1 MGLTFELI
9 KKDKY
14 SNARLG
20 IIHTAHGDIPTP
32 IFMPVG
38 TLGTVKSMSVDELK
52 EMEAKIILG
61 NTYHLYLKP
70 GMEIMRN
77 AGGLHKF
84 MNWDRPILTDS
95 GGFQVFSLSGMRK
108 ISENGV
114 EFRSHID
121 GSKHF
126 FTPEK
131 SISIQND
138 IHSDIMMSFDECVDA
153 RADYDYVKKSMERTI
168 RWAKRGL
175 DYHKEYSH
183 PDQSLFGIVQGGMF
197 KDLREK
203 SLMET
208 TAMDFDGFS
217 IGGLSVGETKEEMID
232 ILKFTTPML
241 PENKPRY
248 NMGVGTPDYLFE
260 SFEAGIDMADCVLP
274 TRMARHGTA
283 LTSKGRL
290 VVKNASY
297 KDDFTAL
304 DHDCDCYTCRNYSR
318 AYIRHLVNVNEI
330 LGARLLSYHNLYFL
344 LKMCENIRL
353 AIKEDRFLEY
363 KEEFYKNYGYE
374 DWIYYINHPSPRF
387 LSSIS
392 KRLYRKEKE

>member
-1 MGLTFELI
+1 MALTYELI

-14 SNARLG
+14 SNARVG
-20 IIHTAHGDIPTP
+20 VIHTEHGDIPTP

-38 TLGTVKSMSVDELK
+38 TLGTVKTMTVEELK
-52 EMEAKIILG
+52 EMDAKIILG

-70 GMEIMRN
+70 GMEIIRQ

-95 GGFQVFSLSGMRK
+95 GGFQVFSLSDMRK
-108 ISENGV
+108 INENGV

-131 SISIQND
+131 SIEIQND

-153 RADYDYVKKSMERTI
+153 RADYDYVKQSMERTI

-175 DYHKEYSH
+175 DYHKEHSH
-183 PDQSLFGIVQGGMF
+183 KDQSLFGIVQGGLF

-203 SLMET
+203 SVIET

-232 ILKFTTPML
+232 ILNFTTPLL
-241 PENKPRY
+241 PEDKPRY

-260 SFEAGIDMADCVLP
+260 SYQAGIDMADCVLP

-283 LTSKGRL
+283 LTSEGRL
-290 VVKNASY
+290 VVKNASF
-297 KDDFTAL
+297 KDDFTPL
-304 DHDCDCYTCRNYSR
+304 DHECDCYTCKNYSR
-318 AYIRHLVNVNEI
+318 AYLRHLVNVNEI

-344 LKMCENIRL
+344 LKLCENIRQ
-353 AIKEDRFLEY
+353 AIMEDRFLEY
-363 KEEFYKNYGYE
+363 KEEFYKKYGYLW
-374 DWIYYINHPSPRF
+374 D
-387 LSSIS
+387 
-392 KRLYRKEKE
+392 

>member
-1 MGLTFELI
+1 MPLKYELI

-14 SNARLG
+14 TNARVG
-20 IIHTAHGDIPTP
+20 VIHTLHGDIPTP

-38 TLGTVKSMSVDELK
+38 TVGTVKTMTVDDLK
-52 EMEAKIILG
+52 EMKAKIILG

-70 GMEIMRN
+70 GMDIMKK

-84 MNWDRPILTDS
+84 MNWDGPILTDS
-95 GGFQVFSLSGMRK
+95 GGFQVFSLADNRK
-108 ISENGV
+108 ISEEGV
-114 EFRSHID
+114 IFRSHID

-131 SISIQND
+131 SIEIQND

-153 RADYDYVKKSMERTI
+153 RADYDYVKNSMERTL

-175 DYHKEYSH
+175 DYHKEHSH
-183 PDQSLFGIVQGGMF
+183 ADQSLFGIVQGGMF

-203 SLMET
+203 SAKET
-208 TAMDFDGFS
+208 VAMDFDGYS

-232 ILKFTTPML
+232 ILNFTTPFL
-241 PENKPRY
+241 PEDKPRY

-274 TRMARHGTA
+274 TRIARNGTA
-283 LTSKGRL
+283 LTSEGRV
-290 VVKNASY
+290 VVKNATY
-297 KDDFTAL
+297 KEDFSKL
-304 DHDCDCYTCRNYSR
+304 DPDCDCYTCSNYSR
-318 AYIRHLVNVNEI
+318 AYLRHLVNAKEI

-344 LKMCENIRL
+344 LKMCENIRE
-353 AIKEDRFLEY
+353 AIMNDSFLDY
-363 KEEFYKNYGYE
+363 KKEFYEKYGY
-374 DWIYYINHPSPRF
+374 
-387 LSSIS
+387 
-392 KRLYRKEKE
+392 

>member
-1 MGLTFELI
+1 MALKYELI

-14 SNARLG
+14 SNARVG
-20 IIHTAHGDIPTP
+20 VIHTEHGDIPTP

-38 TLGTVKSMSVDELK
+38 TLGTVKTMTVEELK
-52 EMEAKIILG
+52 EMDAKIILG

-70 GMEIMRN
+70 GMEIMRQ

-95 GGFQVFSLSGMRK
+95 GGFQVFSLSDMRK
-108 ISENGV
+108 INENGV

-131 SISIQND
+131 SIEIQND

-153 RADYDYVKKSMERTI
+153 RADYDYVKQSMERTI

-175 DYHKEYSH
+175 DYHKEHSH
-183 PDQSLFGIVQGGMF
+183 KDQSLFGIVQGGMF

-203 SLMET
+203 SVIET

-232 ILKFTTPML
+232 ILNFTTPLL
-241 PENKPRY
+241 PEDKPRY

-260 SFEAGIDMADCVLP
+260 SYQAGIDMSDCVLP

-283 LTSKGRL
+283 LTSEGRL
-290 VVKNASY
+290 VVKNASF
-297 KDDFTAL
+297 KDDFTPL
-304 DHDCDCYTCRNYSR
+304 DHECDCYTCKNYSR
-318 AYIRHLVNVNEI
+318 AYLRHLVNVNEI

-344 LKMCENIRL
+344 LKLCENIRQ
-353 AIKEDRFLEY
+353 AIMEDRFLEY
-363 KEEFYKNYGYE
+363 KEEFYKKYGYLW
-374 DWIYYINHPSPRF
+374 D
-387 LSSIS
+387 
-392 KRLYRKEKE
+392 

>member
-1 MGLTFELI
+1 MPLKYELI

-14 SNARLG
+14 TNARVG
-20 IIHTAHGDIPTP
+20 VIHTPHGDIPTP

-38 TLGTVKSMSVDELK
+38 TVGTVKTMTVDDLK
-52 EMEAKIILG
+52 EMKAKIILG
-61 NTYHLYLKP
+61 NTYHFYLKP
-70 GMEIMRN
+70 GMDIMKK

-84 MNWDRPILTDS
+84 MNWDGPILTDS
-95 GGFQVFSLSGMRK
+95 GGFQVFSLADNRK
-108 ISENGV
+108 ISEEGV
-114 EFRSHID
+114 IFRSHID

-131 SISIQND
+131 SIEIQND

-153 RADYDYVKKSMERTI
+153 RANYDYVKNSMERTL

-175 DYHKEYSH
+175 DYHKEHSH

-203 SLMET
+203 SAKET
-208 TAMDFDGFS
+208 VAMDFDGYS

-232 ILKFTTPML
+232 ILNFTIPFL
-241 PENKPRY
+241 PEDKPRY

-274 TRMARHGTA
+274 TRIARNGTA
-283 LTSKGRL
+283 LTSEGRV
-290 VVKNASY
+290 VVKNATY
-297 KDDFTAL
+297 KEDFSKL
-304 DHDCDCYTCRNYSR
+304 DPDCDCYTCSNYSR
-318 AYIRHLVNVNEI
+318 AYLRHLVNAKEI

-344 LKMCENIRL
+344 LKMCENIRE
-353 AIKEDRFLEY
+353 AIMNDSFLDY
-363 KEEFYKNYGYE
+363 KKEFYEKYGY
-374 DWIYYINHPSPRF
+374 
-387 LSSIS
+387 
-392 KRLYRKEKE
+392 

>member
-1 MGLTFELI
+1 MPLKYELI

-14 SNARLG
+14 TNARVG
-20 IIHTAHGDIPTP
+20 VIHTPHGDIPTP

-38 TLGTVKSMSVDELK
+38 TVGTVKTMTVDDLK
-52 EMEAKIILG
+52 EMKAKIILG

-70 GMEIMRN
+70 GMDIMKK

-84 MNWDRPILTDS
+84 MNWDGPILTDS
-95 GGFQVFSLSGMRK
+95 GGFQVFSLADNRK
-108 ISENGV
+108 ISEEGV
-114 EFRSHID
+114 IFRSHID

-131 SISIQND
+131 SIEIQND

-153 RADYDYVKKSMERTI
+153 RANYDYVKNSMERTL

-175 DYHKEYSH
+175 DYHKEHSH

-203 SLMET
+203 SAKET
-208 TAMDFDGFS
+208 VAMDFDGYS

-232 ILKFTTPML
+232 ILNFTIPFL
-241 PENKPRY
+241 PEDKPRY

-274 TRMARHGTA
+274 TRIARNGTA
-283 LTSKGRL
+283 LTSEGRV
-290 VVKNASY
+290 VVKNATY
-297 KDDFTAL
+297 KEDFSKL
-304 DHDCDCYTCRNYSR
+304 DPDCDCYTCSNYSR
-318 AYIRHLVNVNEI
+318 AYLRHLVNAKEI

-344 LKMCENIRL
+344 LKMCENIRE
-353 AIKEDRFLEY
+353 AIMNDSFLDY
-363 KEEFYKNYGYE
+363 KKEFYEKYGY
-374 DWIYYINHPSPRF
+374 
-387 LSSIS
+387 
-392 KRLYRKEKE
+392 

>member
-1 MGLTFELI
+1 MALTYELI

-14 SNARLG
+14 TNARVG
-20 IIHTAHGDIPTP
+20 VIHTEHGDIPTP

-38 TLGTVKSMSVDELK
+38 TLGTVKTMTVEELK
-52 EMEAKIILG
+52 EMDAKIILG

-70 GMEIMRN
+70 GMEIMRQ

-95 GGFQVFSLSGMRK
+95 GGFQVFSLSDMRK
-108 ISENGV
+108 INENGV

-131 SISIQND
+131 SIEIQND

-153 RADYDYVKKSMERTI
+153 RADYDYVKQSMERTI

-175 DYHKEYSH
+175 DYHKEHSH
-183 PDQSLFGIVQGGMF
+183 KDQSLFGIVQGGMF

-203 SLMET
+203 SVIET

-232 ILKFTTPML
+232 ILNFTTPLL
-241 PENKPRY
+241 PEDKPRY

-260 SFEAGIDMADCVLP
+260 SYQAGIDMADCVLP

-283 LTSKGRL
+283 LTSEGRL
-290 VVKNASY
+290 VVKNASF
-297 KDDFTAL
+297 KDDFTPL
-304 DHDCDCYTCRNYSR
+304 DHECDCYTCKNYSR
-318 AYIRHLVNVNEI
+318 AYLRHLVNVNEI

-344 LKMCENIRL
+344 LKLCENIRQ
-353 AIKEDRFLEY
+353 AIMEDRFLEY
-363 KEEFYKNYGYE
+363 KEEFYKKYGYLW
-374 DWIYYINHPSPRF
+374 D
-387 LSSIS
+387 
-392 KRLYRKEKE
+392 

>member
-1 MGLTFELI
+1 MPLKYELI

-14 SNARLG
+14 SNARVG
-20 IIHTAHGDIPTP
+20 VIHTTHGDIPTP

-38 TLGTVKSMSVDELK
+38 TLGTVKTMTVDDLK
-52 EMEAKIILG
+52 EMDAKIILG

-70 GMEIMRN
+70 GMDIMEK

-95 GGFQVFSLSGMRK
+95 GGFQVFSLADNRK
-108 ISENGV
+108 ISEEGV
-114 EFRSHID
+114 MFRSHID

-131 SISIQND
+131 AIEIQNI

-153 RADYDYVKKSMERTI
+153 RADYDYVKNSMERTL

-175 DYHKEYSH
+175 DYHKENS
-183 PDQSLFGIVQGGMF
+183 DSAQSLFGIVQGGLF

-203 SLMET
+203 SAKET
-208 TAMDFDGFS
+208 VAMGFDGYS

-232 ILKFTTPML
+232 ILNFTTPLL
-241 PENKPRY
+241 PEDKPRY

-274 TRMARHGTA
+274 TRIARNGTA
-283 LTSKGRL
+283 ITSEGRI
-290 VVKNASY
+290 VVKNATF
-297 KDDFTAL
+297 KEDFSPL
-304 DHDCDCYTCRNYSR
+304 DHECDCYTCSNYTR
-318 AYIRHLVNVNEI
+318 AYLRHLINAREI

-344 LKMCENIRL
+344 LKMCENIRE
-353 AIKEDRFLEY
+353 AIMDDSFLDY
-363 KEEFYKNYGYE
+363 KKEFYEKYGY
-374 DWIYYINHPSPRF
+374 
-387 LSSIS
+387 
-392 KRLYRKEKE
+392 

>member
-1 MGLTFELI
+1 MPLKYELI

-14 SNARLG
+14 TNARVG
-20 IIHTAHGDIPTP
+20 VIHTANGDIPTP

-38 TLGTVKSMSVDELK
+38 TVGTVKTMTVDDLK
-52 EMEAKIILG
+52 EMDAKIILG

-70 GMEIMRN
+70 GMDIMKK

-95 GGFQVFSLSGMRK
+95 GGFQVFSLADNRK
-108 ISENGV
+108 ISEEGV
-114 EFRSHID
+114 MFRSHID

-131 SISIQND
+131 SIEIQND

-153 RADYDYVKKSMERTI
+153 NADYDYVKNSMERTL

-175 DYHKEYSH
+175 DYHKANSH

-197 KDLREK
+197 KDLREI
-203 SLMET
+203 SARET
-208 TAMDFDGFS
+208 VAMDFDGYS

-232 ILKFTTPML
+232 ILNFTTPLL
-241 PENKPRY
+241 PEDKPRY

-274 TRMARHGTA
+274 TRIARNGTA
-283 LTSKGRL
+283 LTSQGR
-290 VVKNASY
+290 VVIKNATY
-297 KDDFTAL
+297 KEDFSPL
-304 DHDCDCYTCRNYSR
+304 DSECDCYTCKNHSR
-318 AYIRHLVNVNEI
+318 AYLRHLVNAKEI

-344 LKMCENIRL
+344 LKMCENIRE
-353 AIKEDRFLEY
+353 AIMNDSFLDY
-363 KEEFYKNYGYE
+363 KKEFYEKYGY
-374 DWIYYINHPSPRF
+374 
-387 LSSIS
+387 
-392 KRLYRKEKE
+392 

>member
-1 MGLTFELI
+1 MALTYELI

-14 SNARLG
+14 TNARVG
-20 IIHTAHGDIPTP
+20 VIHTEHGDIPTP

-38 TLGTVKSMSVDELK
+38 TLGTVKTMTVEDLK
-52 EMEAKIILG
+52 EMGAKIILG

-70 GMEIMRN
+70 GMEIMRQ

-95 GGFQVFSLSGMRK
+95 GGFQVFSLSDMRK
-108 ISENGV
+108 INENGV

-131 SISIQND
+131 SIEIQND

-153 RADYDYVKKSMERTI
+153 RADYDYVKQSMERTI

-175 DYHKEYSH
+175 DYHKDHSH
-183 PDQSLFGIVQGGMF
+183 KDQSLFGIVQGGLF

-203 SLMET
+203 SVIET

-232 ILKFTTPML
+232 ILNFTTPLL

-260 SFEAGIDMADCVLP
+260 SYQAGIDMADCVLP

-283 LTSKGRL
+283 LTSEGRL
-290 VVKNASY
+290 VVKNASF
-297 KDDFTAL
+297 KDDFTPL
-304 DHDCDCYTCRNYSR
+304 DHECDCYTCKNYSR
-318 AYIRHLVNVNEI
+318 AYLRHLVNVNEI

-344 LKMCENIRL
+344 LKLCENIRQ
-353 AIKEDRFLEY
+353 AIMEDRFLEY
-363 KEEFYKNYGYE
+363 KEEFYKKYGYLW
-374 DWIYYINHPSPRF
+374 D
-387 LSSIS
+387 
-392 KRLYRKEKE
+392 

>member
-1 MGLTFELI
+1 MPLKYELI

-14 SNARLG
+14 TNARVG
-20 IIHTAHGDIPTP
+20 VIHTASGDIPTP

-38 TLGTVKSMSVDELK
+38 TVGTVKTMTVDDLK
-52 EMEAKIILG
+52 EMGAKIILG

-70 GMEIMRN
+70 GMDIMKK

-95 GGFQVFSLSGMRK
+95 GGFQVFSLADNRK
-108 ISENGV
+108 ISEDGV
-114 EFRSHID
+114 MFRSHID

-131 SISIQND
+131 SIEIQND

-153 RADYDYVKKSMERTI
+153 NASYDYVKNSMERTL

-175 DYHKEYSH
+175 DYHKANSH

-197 KDLREK
+197 KDLREI
-203 SLMET
+203 SARET
-208 TAMDFDGFS
+208 VAMDFDGYS

-232 ILKFTTPML
+232 ILNFTTPLL
-241 PENKPRY
+241 PEDKPRY

-274 TRMARHGTA
+274 TRIARNGTA
-283 LTSKGRL
+283 LTSEGR
-290 VVKNASY
+290 VVIKNATY
-297 KDDFTAL
+297 KEDFSPL
-304 DHDCDCYTCRNYSR
+304 DPECDCYTCSNYSR
-318 AYIRHLVNVNEI
+318 AYLRHLVNAKEI
-330 LGARLLSYHNLYFL
+330 LGARLLSYHNLFFL
-344 LKMCENIRL
+344 LKMCENIRE
-353 AIKEDRFLEY
+353 AIMNDSFLDY
-363 KEEFYKNYGYE
+363 KKEFYEKYGY
-374 DWIYYINHPSPRF
+374 
-387 LSSIS
+387 
-392 KRLYRKEKE
+392 

>member
-1 MGLTFELI
+1 MPLKYELI

-14 SNARLG
+14 TNARVG
-20 IIHTAHGDIPTP
+20 VIHTASGDIPTP

-38 TLGTVKSMSVDELK
+38 TVGTVKTMTVDDLK
-52 EMEAKIILG
+52 EMGAKIILG

-70 GMEIMRN
+70 GMDIMKK

-95 GGFQVFSLSGMRK
+95 GGFQVFSLADNRK
-108 ISENGV
+108 ISEDGV
-114 EFRSHID
+114 MFSSHID

-131 SISIQND
+131 SIEIQND

-153 RADYDYVKKSMERTI
+153 NASYDYVKNSMERTL

-175 DYHKEYSH
+175 DYHKANSH

-197 KDLREK
+197 KDLREI
-203 SLMET
+203 SARET
-208 TAMDFDGFS
+208 VAMDFDGYS

-232 ILKFTTPML
+232 ILNFTTPLL
-241 PENKPRY
+241 PEDKPRY

-274 TRMARHGTA
+274 TRIARNGTA
-283 LTSKGRL
+283 LTSEGR
-290 VVKNASY
+290 VVIKNATY
-297 KDDFTAL
+297 KEDFSPL
-304 DHDCDCYTCRNYSR
+304 DPECDCYTCSNYSR
-318 AYIRHLVNVNEI
+318 AYLRHLVNAKEI

-344 LKMCENIRL
+344 LKMCENIRE
-353 AIKEDRFLEY
+353 AIMNDSFLDY
-363 KEEFYKNYGYE
+363 KKEFYEKYGY
-374 DWIYYINHPSPRF
+374 
-387 LSSIS
+387 
-392 KRLYRKEKE
+392 

>member
-1 MGLTFELI
+1 MQSRKNTGSLALAMPCLYTRRDMGLTFEVI

-14 SNARLG
+14 SNARVG
-20 IIHTAHGDIPTP
+20 VIHTAHGDIPTP

-38 TLGTVKSMSVDELK
+38 TLGTVKSMTVEELDQ
-52 EMEAKIILG
+52 MDAKIILG

-70 GMEIMRN
+70 GMEIMRQ

-84 MNWDRPILTDS
+84 MNWDKPILTDS
-95 GGFQVFSLSGMRK
+95 GGFQVFSLSDMRK
-108 ISENGV
+108 INENGV

-131 SISIQND
+131 SIEIQND

-153 RADYDYVKKSMERTI
+153 RAEYDYVKQSMERTI
-168 RWAKRGL
+168 RWAERGL
-175 DYHKEYSH
+175 DYHKEHSH

-197 KDLREK
+197 KELREV
-203 SLMET
+203 SARET

-232 ILKFTTPML
+232 ILNFTTPLL

-260 SFEAGIDMADCVLP
+260 SFQAGIDMADCVLP
-274 TRMARHGTA
+274 TRIARNGTA
-283 LTSKGRL
+283 MTSAGRL

-297 KDDFTAL
+297 KDDFSPL
-304 DHDCDCYTCRNYSR
+304 DHECDCYTCKNYSR

-344 LKMCENIRL
+344 LKMCENVRE
-353 AIKEDRFLEY
+353 AIMNDTFMDY
-363 KEEFYKNYGYE
+363 KKEFYEKYGYDE
-374 DWIYYINHPSPRF
+374 A
-387 LSSIS
+387 
-392 KRLYRKEKE
+392 

>member
-1 MGLTFELI
+1 MPLKYELI

-14 SNARLG
+14 TNARVG
-20 IIHTAHGDIPTP
+20 VIHTASGDIPTP

-38 TLGTVKSMSVDELK
+38 TVGTVKTMTVDDLK
-52 EMEAKIILG
+52 EMGAKIILG

-70 GMEIMRN
+70 GMDIMKK

-84 MNWDRPILTDS
+84 MNWNGPILTDS
-95 GGFQVFSLSGMRK
+95 GGFQVFSLADNRK
-108 ISENGV
+108 ISEDGV
-114 EFRSHID
+114 MFRSHID

-131 SISIQND
+131 SIEIQND

-153 RADYDYVKKSMERTI
+153 NASYDYVKNSMERTL

-175 DYHKEYSH
+175 DYHKANSH

-197 KDLREK
+197 KDLREI
-203 SLMET
+203 SARET
-208 TAMDFDGFS
+208 VAMDFDGYS

-232 ILKFTTPML
+232 ILNFTTPLL
-241 PENKPRY
+241 PEDKPRY

-274 TRMARHGTA
+274 TRIARNGTA
-283 LTSKGRL
+283 LTSEGR
-290 VVKNASY
+290 VVIKNATY
-297 KDDFTAL
+297 KEDFSPL
-304 DHDCDCYTCRNYSR
+304 DPECDCYTCSNYSR
-318 AYIRHLVNVNEI
+318 AYLRHLVNAKEI

-344 LKMCENIRL
+344 LKMCENIRE
-353 AIKEDRFLEY
+353 AIMNDSFLDY
-363 KEEFYKNYGYE
+363 KKEFYEKYGY
-374 DWIYYINHPSPRF
+374 
-387 LSSIS
+387 
-392 KRLYRKEKE
+392 

>member
-84 MNWDRPILTDS
+84 MNWDGPILTDS
-95 GGFQVFSLSGMRK
+95 GGFQVFSLSSMRK

-241 PENKPRY
+241 PYNKPRY

-374 DWIYYINHPSPRF
+374 D
-387 LSSIS
+387 
-392 KRLYRKEKE
+392 

>member
-1 MGLTFELI
+1 MPLKYELI

-14 SNARLG
+14 TNARVG
-20 IIHTAHGDIPTP
+20 VIHTASGDIPTP

-38 TLGTVKSMSVDELK
+38 TVGTVKTMTVDDLK
-52 EMEAKIILG
+52 EMGAKIILG

-70 GMEIMRN
+70 GMDIMKK

-84 MNWDRPILTDS
+84 MKWDGPILTDS
-95 GGFQVFSLSGMRK
+95 GGFQVFSLADNRK
-108 ISENGV
+108 ISEDGV
-114 EFRSHID
+114 MFRSHID

-131 SISIQND
+131 SIEIQND

-153 RADYDYVKKSMERTI
+153 NASYDYVKNSMERTL

-175 DYHKEYSH
+175 DYHKANSH

-197 KDLREK
+197 KDLREI
-203 SLMET
+203 SARET
-208 TAMDFDGFS
+208 VAMDFDGYS

-232 ILKFTTPML
+232 ILNFTTPLL
-241 PENKPRY
+241 PEDKPRY

-274 TRMARHGTA
+274 TRIARNGTA
-283 LTSKGRL
+283 LTSEGR
-290 VVKNASY
+290 VVIKNATY
-297 KDDFTAL
+297 KEDFSPL
-304 DHDCDCYTCRNYSR
+304 DPECDCYTCSNYSR
-318 AYIRHLVNVNEI
+318 AYLRHLVNAKEI

-344 LKMCENIRL
+344 LKMCENIRE
-353 AIKEDRFLEY
+353 AIMNDSFLDY
-363 KEEFYKNYGYE
+363 KKEFYEKYGY
-374 DWIYYINHPSPRF
+374 
-387 LSSIS
+387 
-392 KRLYRKEKE
+392 

>member
-1 MGLTFELI
+1 MPLKYELI

-14 SNARLG
+14 TNARVG
-20 IIHTAHGDIPTP
+20 VIHTPHGDIPTP

-38 TLGTVKSMSVDELK
+38 TVGTVKTMTVDDLK
-52 EMEAKIILG
+52 EMKAKIILG

-70 GMEIMRN
+70 GMDIMKK

-84 MNWDRPILTDS
+84 MNWDGPILTDS
-95 GGFQVFSLSGMRK
+95 GGFQVFSLADNRK
-108 ISENGV
+108 ISEEGV
-114 EFRSHID
+114 IFRSHID

-131 SISIQND
+131 SIEIQND

-153 RADYDYVKKSMERTI
+153 RANYDYVKNSMERTL

-175 DYHKEYSH
+175 DYHKEHSH

-203 SLMET
+203 SAKET
-208 TAMDFDGFS
+208 VAMDFDGYS

-232 ILKFTTPML
+232 ILNFTIPFL
-241 PENKPRY
+241 PEDKPRY

-274 TRMARHGTA
+274 TRIARNGTA
-283 LTSKGRL
+283 LTSEGRV
-290 VVKNASY
+290 VVKNATY
-297 KDDFTAL
+297 KEDFSKL
-304 DHDCDCYTCRNYSR
+304 DPDCDCYTCSNYSR
-318 AYIRHLVNVNEI
+318 AYLRHLLNAKEI

-344 LKMCENIRL
+344 LKMCENIRE
-353 AIKEDRFLEY
+353 AIMNDSFLDY
-363 KEEFYKNYGYE
+363 KKEFYEKYGY
-374 DWIYYINHPSPRF
+374 
-387 LSSIS
+387 
-392 KRLYRKEKE
+392 

>member
-1 MGLTFELI
+1 MALTYELI

-14 SNARLG
+14 TNARVG
-20 IIHTAHGDIPTP
+20 VIHTEHGDIPTP

-38 TLGTVKSMSVDELK
+38 TLGTVKTMTVEDLK
-52 EMEAKIILG
+52 EMDAKIILG

-70 GMEIMRN
+70 GMEIMRQ
-77 AGGLHKF
+77 AGGLHRF

-95 GGFQVFSLSGMRK
+95 GGFQVFSLSDMRK
-108 ISENGV
+108 INENGV

-131 SISIQND
+131 SIEIQND

-153 RADYDYVKKSMERTI
+153 RADYDYVKQSMERTI

-175 DYHKEYSH
+175 DYHKEHSH
-183 PDQSLFGIVQGGMF
+183 KDQSLFGIVQGGMF

-203 SLMET
+203 SVIET

-232 ILKFTTPML
+232 ILNFTTPLL

-260 SFEAGIDMADCVLP
+260 SYQAGIDMADCVLP

-283 LTSKGRL
+283 LTSEGRL

-297 KDDFTAL
+297 KDDFTPL
-304 DHDCDCYTCRNYSR
+304 DHECDCYTCKNYSR
-318 AYIRHLVNVNEI
+318 AYLRHLVNVNEI

-344 LKMCENIRL
+344 LKLCENIRQ
-353 AIKEDRFLEY
+353 AIMEDRFLEY
-363 KEEFYKNYGYE
+363 KEEFYKKYGYLW
-374 DWIYYINHPSPRF
+374 D
-387 LSSIS
+387 
-392 KRLYRKEKE
+392 

>member
-1 MGLTFELI
+1 MPLKYELI

-14 SNARLG
+14 SNARVG
-20 IIHTAHGDIPTP
+20 VIHTTHGDIPTP

-38 TLGTVKSMSVDELK
+38 TLGTVKTMTVDDLK
-52 EMEAKIILG
+52 EMDAKIILG

-70 GMEIMRN
+70 GMDIMEK

-95 GGFQVFSLSGMRK
+95 GGFQVFSLADNRK
-108 ISENGV
+108 ISEEGV
-114 EFRSHID
+114 MFRSHID

-131 SISIQND
+131 AIEIQNI

-153 RADYDYVKKSMERTI
+153 RADYDYVKNSMERTL

-175 DYHKEYSH
+175 DYHKENSDS
-183 PDQSLFGIVQGGMF
+183 DQSLFGIVQGGLF
-197 KDLREK
+197 KDLREE
-203 SLMET
+203 SARET
-208 TAMDFDGFS
+208 VAMGFDGYS

-232 ILKFTTPML
+232 ILNFTTPLL
-241 PENKPRY
+241 PEDKPRY

-274 TRMARHGTA
+274 TRIARNGTA
-283 LTSKGRL
+283 LTSEGRV
-290 VVKNASY
+290 VVKNATF
-297 KDDFTAL
+297 KEDFSPL
-304 DHDCDCYTCRNYSR
+304 DHECDCYTCSNYTR
-318 AYIRHLVNVNEI
+318 AYLRHLINAREI

-344 LKMCENIRL
+344 LKMCENIRE
-353 AIKEDRFLEY
+353 AIMNDSFLDY
-363 KEEFYKNYGYE
+363 KKEFYEKYGY
-374 DWIYYINHPSPRF
+374 
-387 LSSIS
+387 
-392 KRLYRKEKE
+392 

>member
-1 MGLTFELI
+1 MPLKYELI

-14 SNARLG
+14 TNARVG
-20 IIHTAHGDIPTP
+20 VIHTANGDIPTP

-38 TLGTVKSMSVDELK
+38 TVGTVKTMTVDDLK
-52 EMEAKIILG
+52 EMDAKIILG

-70 GMEIMRN
+70 GMDIMKK

-95 GGFQVFSLSGMRK
+95 GGFQVFSLADNRK
-108 ISENGV
+108 ISEEGV
-114 EFRSHID
+114 MFRSHID

-131 SISIQND
+131 SIEIQND

-153 RADYDYVKKSMERTI
+153 NADYDYVKNSMERTL

-175 DYHKEYSH
+175 DYHKANSH

-197 KDLREK
+197 KDLREI
-203 SLMET
+203 SARET
-208 TAMDFDGFS
+208 VAMGFDGYS

-232 ILKFTTPML
+232 ILNFTTPLL
-241 PENKPRY
+241 PEDKPRY

-274 TRMARHGTA
+274 TRIARNGTA
-283 LTSKGRL
+283 LTSQGR
-290 VVKNASY
+290 VVIKNATY
-297 KDDFTAL
+297 KEDFSPL
-304 DHDCDCYTCRNYSR
+304 DPECDCYTCKNHSR
-318 AYIRHLVNVNEI
+318 AYLRHLVNAKEI

-344 LKMCENIRL
+344 LKMCENIRE
-353 AIKEDRFLEY
+353 AIMNDSFLDY
-363 KEEFYKNYGYE
+363 KKEFYEKYGY
-374 DWIYYINHPSPRF
+374 
-387 LSSIS
+387 
-392 KRLYRKEKE
+392 

>member
-1 MGLTFELI
+1 MGLTFEVI

-14 SNARLG
+14 TNARVG

-38 TLGTVKSMSVDELK
+38 TLGTVKSVSVEELE
-52 EMEAKIILG
+52 EMGSKIILG

-70 GMEIMRN
+70 GMEIMRQ

-84 MNWDRPILTDS
+84 MNWDKPILTDS
-95 GGFQVFSLSGMRK
+95 GGFQVFSLSDMRH
-108 ISENGV
+108 INENGV

-131 SISIQND
+131 SIEIQND

-153 RADYDYVKKSMERTI
+153 RADYDYVKQSIERTI

-175 DYHKEYSH
+175 DYHKEHSH
-183 PDQSLFGIVQGGMF
+183 PDQSLFGIVQGGLF
-197 KDLREK
+197 KDLREI
-203 SLMET
+203 SARET

-232 ILKFTTPML
+232 ILNFTTPLL
-241 PENKPRY
+241 PEDKPRY

-260 SFEAGIDMADCVLP
+260 SFQAGIDMADCVLP
-274 TRMARHGTA
+274 TRIARNGSA
-283 LTSKGRL
+283 MTSHGRL
-290 VVKNASY
+290 PIKNASY
-297 KDDFTAL
+297 KNDFTPV

-318 AYIRHLVNVNEI
+318 AYIRHLINVNEI

-344 LKMCENIRL
+344 LKMCENIRE
-353 AIKEDRFLEY
+353 AIMNDSFMDY
-363 KEEFYKNYGYE
+363 KKEFYENYGYDE
-374 DWIYYINHPSPRF
+374 T
-387 LSSIS
+387 
-392 KRLYRKEKE
+392 

>member
-95 GGFQVFSLSGMRK
+95 GGFQVFSLSSMRK

-241 PENKPRY
+241 PYNKPRY

-374 DWIYYINHPSPRF
+374 D
-387 LSSIS
+387 
-392 KRLYRKEKE
+392 